1 MLPLPSGNL
10 GKVLTVLMDELG
22 MLNKLV
28 AHLLVEV
35 CTSVSELRK
44 ILESELYKV
53 ETINMVLYTNIKRC
67 GDGSL
72 FLVSADM
79 HETVVVT
86 SVCKLVNE

>member
-10 GKVLTVLMDELG
+10 GKVLAVLMDELG
-22 MLNKLV
+22 VLNELV

-35 CTSVSELRK
+35 STSVSELGK
-44 ILESELYKV
+44 ILESKLYKM
-53 ETINMVLYTNIKRC
+53 ETLNMVLYTNIKRC

-72 FLVSADM
+72 LLVSADM